1 MKHVNLNSQ
10 NSVFMAITE
19 NKKSRTLVNLIG
31 VPSLLFV
38 MWQGGYWFIGV
49 FTALILLAALELSDL
64 VRQQKGNPLTYLLMA
79 GLIGL
84 IFAQLCEGAIDQIS
98 ILILVGLLSLCVEI
112 FRGEDKPLLN
122 MATVNFGMIWLGL
135 LLGSLIS
142 VRLIPEHGFIITV
155 AMFVSVW
162 TCDTFA
168 FIVGSKFG
176 KTKVLP
182 SVSPKK
188 SWEGSIAGLV
198 GAILFMLIL
207 FYNGAFGDWLCLTDV
222 IAIGFITGGFSQL
235 GDFAESLLKREAG
248 VKDTSD
254 YLQGHGG
261 ILDRFDS
268 LAIAA
273 PLTYLYLQYM
283 SLI

>member
-1 MKHVNLNSQ
+1 
-10 NSVFMAITE
+10 MAITE

-38 MWQGGYWFIGV
+38 MWQGGYWFVGL
-49 FTALILLAALELSDL
+49 FTILILLGALELSDL
-64 VRQQKGNPLTYLLMA
+64 ARQQKGNPLTYLLTTGLL
-79 GLIGL
+79 GLIL
-84 IFAQLCEGAIDQIS
+84 VQLYDGTIDQIS
-98 ILILVGLLSLCVEI
+98 ILMLVGLLSLSIEI

-122 MATVNFGMIWLGL
+122 IATVNFGMIWLGL

-142 VRLIPEHGFIITV
+142 IRLIPEHGFIITV

-162 TCDTFA
+162 ACDTFA

-176 KTKVLP
+176 KTKVMP

-188 SWEGSIAGLV
+188 SWEGSIAGLLS
-198 GAILFMLIL
+198 AIFFLITL
-207 FYNGAFGDWLCLTDV
+207 FYKDVFAGWLSLSDV
-222 IAIGFITGGFSQL
+222 IVLGFITGGLSQI
-235 GDFAESLLKREAG
+235 GDFSESLLKREAG

-283 SLI
+283 NLI

>member
-84 IFAQLCEGAIDQIS
+84 ISTQLCEGAIDQIS

-142 VRLIPEHGFIITV
+142 VRLIPEHGFTITV

-283 SLI
+283 NLI

>member
-1 MKHVNLNSQ
+1 MKYVNLNSQ

-283 SLI
+283 NLI

>member
-1 MKHVNLNSQ
+1 MNSQ

-142 VRLIPEHGFIITV
+142 VRLIPEHGFTITV

>member
-84 IFAQLCEGAIDQIS
+84 ISAQLCEGAINQIS

-142 VRLIPEHGFIITV
+142 VRLIPEHGFTITV

-283 SLI
+283 NLI

>member
-1 MKHVNLNSQ
+1 
-10 NSVFMAITE
+10 MAITE

-31 VPSLLFV
+31 VPALLFV
-38 MWQGGYWFIGV
+38 MWQGGYWFTGLV
-49 FTALILLAALELSDL
+49 TVLILLGALELSDL
-64 VRQQKGNPLTYLLMA
+64 ARQQKGNPLTWLLMIGIL
-79 GLIGL
+79 GLISANVYVGVL
-84 IFAQLCEGAIDQIS
+84 DRIS
-98 ILILVGLLSLCVEI
+98 ILMVVGLFSLCIEI
-112 FRGEDKPLLN
+112 FRGEAKPLLN
-122 MATVNFGMIWLGL
+122 MATINFGMIWLGL
-135 LLGSLIS
+135 LLGSIIS

-155 AMFVSVW
+155 TMFVSVW
-162 TCDTFA
+162 ICDTFA

-182 SVSPKK
+182 LVSPKK
-188 SWEGSIAGLV
+188 SWEGSLSGLV
-198 GAILFMLIL
+198 GAILFMMIM
-207 FYNGAFGDWLCLTDV
+207 YYEGAFSGWLSMVDV
-222 IAIGFITGGFSQL
+222 IVIGIITGGLSQL
-235 GDFAESLLKREAG
+235 GDFAESLIKREAG

-283 SLI
+283 NLI

>member
-84 IFAQLCEGAIDQIS
+84 ISVQLCEGAIDQIS

-122 MATVNFGMIWLGL
+122 MATVNLGMIWLGL

-283 SLI
+283 NLI

>member
-1 MKHVNLNSQ
+1 MKYVNLNSQ

-142 VRLIPEHGFIITV
+142 VRLIPEHGLIITV

-283 SLI
+283 NLI

>member
-84 IFAQLCEGAIDQIS
+84 ISVQLCEGAIDQIS

-283 SLI
+283 NLI

>member
-38 MWQGGYWFIGV
+38 MWQGGYWFIGL

-84 IFAQLCEGAIDQIS
+84 ISAQLCEGAIDQIS

-198 GAILFMLIL
+198 GAILFILIL

-283 SLI
+283 NLI

>member
-1 MKHVNLNSQ
+1 MEFVNFSSQ
-10 NSVFMAITE
+10 NSVYMTITE

-38 MWQGGYWFIGV
+38 MWQGGYWFVGL
-49 FTALILLAALELSDL
+49 FTILILLGALELSDL
-64 VRQQKGNPLTYLLMA
+64 ARQQKGNPLTYLLTA
-79 GLIGL
+79 GLLGL
-84 IFAQLCEGAIDQIS
+84 ISVQLYDGAIDQIS
-98 ILILVGLLSLCVEI
+98 ILMLVGLLSLGIEI
-112 FRGEDKPLLN
+112 FRGEARPLLN
-122 MATVNFGMIWLGL
+122 MAMVNFGMIWLGL
-135 LLGSLIS
+135 LLGSIIS
-142 VRLIPEHGFIITV
+142 IRLIPEYGFIITV

-162 TCDTFA
+162 VCDTFA

-176 KTKVLP
+176 KTKIMP

-188 SWEGSIAGLV
+188 SWEGSISGLL
-198 GAILFMLIL
+198 GTIFFLITL
-207 FYNGAFGDWLCLTDV
+207 FYKDVFAGWLSLSDV
-222 IAIGFITGGFSQL
+222 IVLGFITGGLSQI
-235 GDFAESLLKREAG
+235 GDFSESLLKREAG

-283 SLI
+283 NLI

>member
-1 MKHVNLNSQ
+1 
-10 NSVFMAITE
+10 MAIKE

-84 IFAQLCEGAIDQIS
+84 ISTQLCEGAIDQIS

-142 VRLIPEHGFIITV
+142 VRLIPEHGFTITV

-283 SLI
+283 NLI

>member
-1 MKHVNLNSQ
+1 MT
-10 NSVFMAITE
+10 ITE

-38 MWQGGYWFIGV
+38 MWQGGYWFVGL
-49 FTALILLAALELSDL
+49 FTVLILLGALELSDL
-64 VRQQKGNPLTYLLMA
+64 ARQQKGNPLTYLLTA
-79 GLIGL
+79 GLLGL
-84 IFAQLCEGAIDQIS
+84 ISVQLYDGAIDQIS
-98 ILILVGLLSLCVEI
+98 ILMLVGLLSLGIEI
-112 FRGEDKPLLN
+112 FRGEARPLLN
-122 MATVNFGMIWLGL
+122 MAMVNFGMIWLGL
-135 LLGSLIS
+135 LLGSIIS
-142 VRLIPEHGFIITV
+142 IRLIPEYGFIITV

-162 TCDTFA
+162 VCDTFA

-176 KTKVLP
+176 KTKVMP

-198 GAILFMLIL
+198 GAILFLITL
-207 FYNGAFGDWLCLTDV
+207 FYKDVFGGFLSLSDV
-222 IAIGFITGGFSQL
+222 IILGFITGGLSQL

-283 SLI
+283 NLI

>member
-1 MKHVNLNSQ
+1 
-10 NSVFMAITE
+10 MAITE

-142 VRLIPEHGFIITV
+142 VRLIPEHGFTITV

>member
-1 MKHVNLNSQ
+1 MKSVNFSSQ
-10 NSVFMAITE
+10 NSVYMTITV
-19 NKKSRTLVNLIG
+19 NKNSRTLVNLIG
-31 VPSLLFV
+31 IPSLLFS
-38 MWQGGYWFIGV
+38 MWQGGYWFVGLI
-49 FTALILLAALELSDL
+49 TALILLGALELSKL
-64 VRQQKGNPLTYLLMA
+64 ARQQKGNPLTWLLMI
-79 GLIGL
+79 GILCLIS
-84 IFAQLCEGAIDQIS
+84 ASLCEGAIDKITV
-98 ILILVGLLSLCVEI
+98 LIIVALLSLGIEI
-112 FRGEDKPLLN
+112 FRGEEKPLLN

-142 VRLIPEHGFIITV
+142 VRMIPENGFIITV

-162 TCDTFA
+162 VCDTFA
-168 FIVGSKFG
+168 FIFGSKFG

-182 SVSPKK
+182 SVSPNK

-207 FYNGAFGDWLCLTDV
+207 FYYNVFGGWLSFADV
-222 IAIGFITGGFSQL
+222 IAIGFITGGLSQL
-235 GDFAESLLKREAG
+235 GDFSESLLKREAG
-248 VKDTSD
+248 VKDTSN
-254 YLQGHGG
+254 YLHGHGG

-283 SLI
+283 NLI

>member
-142 VRLIPEHGFIITV
+142 VRLIPEHGFTITV

>member
-142 VRLIPEHGFIITV
+142 VRLIPEHGFTITV

-283 SLI
+283 NLI

>member
-84 IFAQLCEGAIDQIS
+84 IFAQLCEGTIDQIS

-283 SLI
+283 NLI

>member
-1 MKHVNLNSQ
+1 MKYVNLNSQ

-38 MWQGGYWFIGV
+38 MWQGGYWFIGL

-84 IFAQLCEGAIDQIS
+84 IFAQLCEGTIDQIS

-142 VRLIPEHGFIITV
+142 VRLIPEHGFTITV

-283 SLI
+283 NLI

>member
-1 MKHVNLNSQ
+1 
-10 NSVFMAITE
+10 MAITE

-31 VPSLLFV
+31 VPALLFV
-38 MWQGGYWFIGV
+38 MWQGGYWFTGL
-49 FTALILLAALELSDL
+49 FTVLILLGALELSDL
-64 VRQQKGNPLTYLLMA
+64 ARQQKGNPLTWLLMIGIL
-79 GLIGL
+79 GLISANVYVGVL
-84 IFAQLCEGAIDQIS
+84 DRIS
-98 ILILVGLLSLCVEI
+98 ILMVVGLFSLCIEI
-112 FRGEDKPLLN
+112 FRGEAKPLLN
-122 MATVNFGMIWLGL
+122 MATINFGMIWLGL
-135 LLGSLIS
+135 LLGSIIS

-155 AMFVSVW
+155 TMFVSVW
-162 TCDTFA
+162 ICDTFA

-182 SVSPKK
+182 LVSPKK
-188 SWEGSIAGLV
+188 SWEGSLSGLV
-198 GAILFMLIL
+198 GAILFMTTMYYKGV
-207 FYNGAFGDWLCLTDV
+207 FSGWLSMVDV
-222 IAIGFITGGFSQL
+222 IIIGIITGGLSQL
-235 GDFAESLLKREAG
+235 GDFAESLIKREAG

-283 SLI
+283 NLI

>member
-1 MKHVNLNSQ
+1 
-10 NSVFMAITE
+10 
-19 NKKSRTLVNLIG
+19 
-31 VPSLLFV
+31 
-38 MWQGGYWFIGV
+38 
-49 FTALILLAALELSDL
+49 
-64 VRQQKGNPLTYLLMA
+64 
-79 GLIGL
+79 
-84 IFAQLCEGAIDQIS
+84 
-98 ILILVGLLSLCVEI
+98 
-112 FRGEDKPLLN
+112 
-122 MATVNFGMIWLGL
+122 
-135 LLGSLIS
+135 
-142 VRLIPEHGFIITV
+142 
-155 AMFVSVW
+155 
-162 TCDTFA
+162 
-168 FIVGSKFG
+168 
-176 KTKVLP
+176 
-182 SVSPKK
+182 
-188 SWEGSIAGLV
+188 
-198 GAILFMLIL
+198 LIL

>member
-1 MKHVNLNSQ
+1 MKFVNFGSQ
-10 NSVFMAITE
+10 NSLDMAITE

-38 MWQGGYWFIGV
+38 RWQGGYWFVGL
-49 FTALILLAALELSDL
+49 FTAMILLAALELSDL
-64 VRQQKGNPLTYLLMA
+64 ARQQKGNPLTYLLMA
-79 GLIGL
+79 GLLGL
-84 IFAQLCEGAIDQIS
+84 VSAQLCDGAIDERS
-98 ILILVGLLSLCVEI
+98 ILILVGLLSLCIEI
-112 FRGEDKPLLN
+112 FRGEAKPLLN
-122 MATVNFGMIWLGL
+122 IATVNFGMIYLGL

-162 TCDTFA
+162 ICDTFA
-168 FIVGSKFG
+168 FIAGSKFG

-198 GAILFMLIL
+198 GALLFMLTL
-207 FYNGAFGDWLCLTDV
+207 YYNNAFGGWLSLTDAIV
-222 IAIGFITGGFSQL
+222 IGFITGGLSQL

-273 PLTYLYLQYM
+273 PLTFLYLQYM
-283 SLI
+283 NLI

>member
-38 MWQGGYWFIGV
+38 MWQGGYWFIGL

-84 IFAQLCEGAIDQIS
+84 IFAQLCEGTIDQIS

-283 SLI
+283 NLI